1 MRRKNS
7 GLSLVIG
14 VMLILILFFSLAASQ
29 LLSLENYA
37 SSARSA
43 LAIEEE
49 KLQERTYITSLTKD
63 AQNNIAQITVK
74 NTGSIAVLLRSLYAD
89 HRYLF
94 DPSETAINPNGGSIN
109 PNSTLT
115 ISFEGLQTPEPY
127 NEKSVLTIATQRGS
141 LSMAAERSLANP
153 DPLIIN
159 IEANFGPLKL
169 IFDSFYYASYDTKTG
184 AISSWKPGWSLDTT
198 LENEVVWNITVKNV
212 YSQAVQLTKTS
223 CFVLMSID
231 GSNNVV
237 SWYMNST
244 SSVLLNPQDTKQ
256 IVFQW
261 NNPDRRGLNDVNS
274 IFSDP
279 CRSKIFMA
287 FFGNYQPS
295 GLSYAQTIPFESV
308 EIFKS

>member
-14 VMLILILFFSLAASQ
+14 VMLILILFFGIAASQ
-29 LLSLENYA
+29 LLALENYG

-49 KLQERTYITSLTKD
+49 KLQERTYLTSLTKNG
-63 AQNNIAQITVK
+63 QNNIAQITVK
-74 NTGSIAVLLRSLYAD
+74 NTGSIAVLLRSLYVD

-94 DPSETAINPNGGSIN
+94 DPSDKTINPNGGYIN

-115 ISFEGLQTPEPY
+115 ISFVGLPTPEPY
-127 NEKSVLTIATQRGS
+127 KEDSVITIATQRGS
-141 LSMAAERSLANP
+141 LSIAAEKNLANP
-153 DPLIIN
+153 DSLIIN
-159 IEANFGPLKL
+159 IDANFGPLKL
-169 IFDSFYYASYDTKTG
+169 IFDSFYYASYDTRTG
-184 AISSWKPGWSLDTT
+184 AISPWKPGWILDTT
-198 LENEVVWNITVKNV
+198 LENEVVWNVTVKNI
-212 YSQAVQLTKTS
+212 YSQAVELTKTS
-223 CFVLMSID
+223 CFVLVSID
-231 GSNNVV
+231 GSNNVL

-244 SSVLLNPQDTKQ
+244 LPVLLNPQDTKQ
-256 IVFQW
+256 LVFQW

-287 FFGNYQPS
+287 FFGKYQPS